1 MQKRNEHIM
10 TKDHLNINRGKV
22 SSGFLNYSSEK
33 ISNNLP
39 YVFFLILLA
48 MLYIG
53 NAHYTEKKVRKIEA
67 LKNEIKELTWSYM
80 SVKSDA
86 IYQATY
92 SKLSD
97 QVENSQLSNEGSF
110 PKKLINTP

>member
-1 MQKRNEHIM
+1 MSKDQLYKSRGRN
-10 TKDHLNINRGKV
+10 N
-22 SSGFLNYSSEK
+22 SGFISYSSEK
-33 ISNNLP
+33 IGSNLP

-48 MLYIG
+48 MVYIG
-53 NAHYTEKKVRKIEA
+53 NAHYTEKKVRKIES

-92 SKLSD
+92 SNLAD
-97 QVENSQLSNEGSF
+97 QVDRNQLSNEGSF
-110 PKKLINTP
+110 PKKLSVKP

>member
-1 MQKRNEHIM
+1 M
-10 TKDHLNINRGKV
+10 TKDHLNINRSKV

-48 MLYIG
+48 MFYIG

-92 SKLSD
+92 SKLAD
-97 QVENSQLSNEGSF
+97 QVENTQLSNEGSF
-110 PKKLINTP
+110 PKKLTNRP

>member
-1 MQKRNEHIM
+1 MS
-10 TKDHLNINRGKV
+10 KDQPNKNRGKN
-22 SSGFLNYSSEK
+22 SAGFMSYSSEK
-33 ISNNLP
+33 IGSNLP

-48 MLYIG
+48 MVYIG
-53 NAHYTEKKVRKIEA
+53 NAHYTEKKVRKINA

-92 SKLSD
+92 SNLAG
-97 QVENSQLSNEGSF
+97 QVERNQLSNEGSF
-110 PKKLINTP
+110 PKKLSVTP